1 LPLPEIICLTN
12 GIFEENCFILA
23 DRDRGEAV
31 LVDPGEEADLF
42 LARLDTER
50 LALTGIWLTHGHL
63 DHVMGVG
70 RVVER
75 AGVPVWLHPADR
87 PLYDAVPQQAASLL
101 GIEIPPPPAPD
112 YDLADGDAV
121 RVGDAVFDVL
131 HVPGHSPG
139 HVAFVVPGAAVSGD
153 VLFAGSIGRTDLP
166 GGSAETLLRS
176 IRERLAVL
184 PDDTVVYPGHG
195 PATTIGSEKATNPFL
210 LPIASPTRLNISPT
224 E

>member
-1 LPLPEIICLTN
+1 MPLPEIICLTN

>member
-1 LPLPEIICLTN
+1 MAHPEIICLTN

-42 LARLDTER
+42 LARLDTES
-50 LALTGIWLTHGHL
+50 LVLTAIWLTHAHL

-70 RVVER
+70 PVVEQT
-75 AGVPVWLHPADR
+75 GVPVWLHPSDR

-101 GIEIPPPPAPD
+101 GVEVPPPPPPD
-112 YDLADGDAV
+112 HDLADGSTV
-121 RVGDAVFDVL
+121 SVGDVVFDVL

-166 GGSAETLLRS
+166 GGSTETLLRS

-184 PDDTVVYPGHG
+184 PDNTAVYPGHG
-195 PATTIGSEKATNPFL
+195 PTTTIGSEKATNPFL
-210 LPIASPTRLNISPT
+210 TGAVRLG
-224 E
+224 